1 MIESTFI
8 SNILQLLIEGND
20 YEARLKSQLSFLTE
34 SSREYTGIGAFV
46 NFDHVDGI
54 IRFKT
59 EQDDLILDGV
69 KITARELNM
78 DANASLF
85 LKDGIISY
93 LEIWC
98 CFGEYPHMDL
108 TQYTLQQV
116 WENSPNRTITL
127 G

>member
-8 SNILQLLIEGND
+8 SDILQLLIEGND
-20 YEARLKSQLSFLTE
+20 NEARLQSQLPFLTE

-54 IRFKT
+54 IQFKT
-59 EQDDLILDGV
+59 EQDNLILNGV
-69 KITARELNM
+69 TITTQELDM
-78 DANASLF
+78 EANASLF
-85 LKDGIISY
+85 FKDGIINY

-98 CFGEYPHMDL
+98 CFGEYPHKDL

-116 WENSPNRTITL
+116 RENSPNRTITF